1 MKKKKVKEIGITA
14 LYERLSRD
22 DDGDG
27 DSNSIVHQK
36 QMLETYAKEQKI
48 KFIKG
53 ERSFDDWDN
62 YITEINKMGD
72 IEAALEI
79 YNSKLD

>member
-1 MKKKKVKEIGITA
+1 MKKKKVKEVGITA

-36 QMLETYAKEQKI
+36 QMLETYAKEHG
-48 KFIKG
+48 FINLHHYTDDVG
-53 ERSFDDWDN
+53 LERPLTVRHGMNLFP
-62 YITEINKMGD
+62 
-72 IEAALEI
+72 A
-79 YNSKLD
+79 

>member
-27 DSNSIVHQK
+27 DSNSIVHQELICK
-36 QMLETYAKEQKI
+36 GWFLPSNTYDC
-48 KFIKG
+48 G
-53 ERSFDDWDN
+53 SFVVN
-62 YITEINKMGD
+62 
-72 IEAALEI
+72 
-79 YNSKLD
+79 

>member
-1 MKKKKVKEIGITA
+1 MTPV
-14 LYERLSRD
+14 
-22 DDGDG
+22 
-27 DSNSIVHQK
+27 
-36 QMLETYAKEQKI
+36 ETYAKEQKI